1 MRRGATV
8 TGRNTMLAGAAL
20 ALGALAGAAQAEDDY
35 GGLPEGEG
43 REWVYFSCQHCHS
56 LRTVTNQRF
65 SRRVWDEVLTW
76 MVEEQGMEELDP
88 EIRAD
93 ILDYLSE
100 ALGAEG

>member
-1 MRRGATV
+1 V
-8 TGRNTMLAGAAL
+8 TGRITIAAGAFTAL
-20 ALGALAGAAQAEDDY
+20 AALGGAAMAEDGYDY
-35 GGLPEGEG
+35 GGLPEGAG
-43 REWVYFSCQHCHS
+43 RDEVYFSCQHCHS

-76 MVEEQGMEELDP
+76 MVEEQGMDPLEP

-100 ALGAEG
+100 NLGAEG

>member
-1 MRRGATV
+1 MTADRVRAA
-8 TGRNTMLAGAAL
+8 LAGAAL
-20 ALGALAGAAQAEDDY
+20 ALAGAAAAEDDY

-65 SRRVWDEVLTW
+65 SRRVWDEVLDW
-76 MVEEQGMEELDP
+76 MVEEQGMVPLDP
-88 EIRAD
+88 EIRAE
-93 ILDYLSE
+93 ILDYLAE